1 MPILLLA
8 LAACAAPKPPESPG
22 FRRAGTPI
30 YSNAVFDAARLEGDW
45 VQVAG
50 FGAGCRPGGASF
62 AAGQVRTKLCLGG
75 REQAFAGA
83 FAVTGPGRLALRGA
97 APDGIGAPWW
107 VIWVDTDYRTLAI
120 GTPDGSFGF
129 LLNRGGPLPADRLT
143 AAREIFEW
151 NGYDLSR
158 LTVY

>member
-1 MPILLLA
+1 
-8 LAACAAPKPPESPG
+8 
-22 FRRAGTPI
+22 
-30 YSNAVFDAARLEGDW
+30 
-45 VQVAG
+45 
-50 FGAGCRPGGASF
+50 
-62 AAGQVRTKLCLGG
+62 
-75 REQAFAGA
+75 
-83 FAVTGPGRLALRGA
+83 GA

-143 AAREIFEW
+143 AVREIFEW